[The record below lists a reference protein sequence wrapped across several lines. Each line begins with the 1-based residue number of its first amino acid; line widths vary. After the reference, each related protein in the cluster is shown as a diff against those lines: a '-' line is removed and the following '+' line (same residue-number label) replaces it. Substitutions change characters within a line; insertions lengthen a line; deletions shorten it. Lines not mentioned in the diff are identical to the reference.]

1 MLALAVGHEIW
12 EALSFFLGMTWEVL
26 WALIL
31 GFALSAVVQS
41 VVSKRELRRLL
52 PDDSARSIAVAT
64 GLGAASSSCSYA
76 SVALARSLF
85 RKGANFTAAMVF
97 EIASTNLVIELG
109 IIIALVLGWEFV
121 VGEFA
126 GGLVMIVL
134 IVVLFR
140 ALLTPR
146 LVEEARREA
155 ERGRLGSMEGHA
167 EMDMSVENDR
177 PLWRRLRSPEGFTA
191 TANYFVMDW
200 VAVARDVFGGL
211 LIAGILAAWVP
222 DSFWQGFL
230 LENHDTLAKFWGP
243 VVGPAVAILSFVC
256 SIGNVP
262 LAAVLWNGGISFGGV
277 LSFIFAD
284 LIILPILNI
293 YRRYYGRRT
302 ALFLLGTFYVTMVLA
317 GLGIEFLF
325 EGLGIERHARNAKVV
340 MASVTWNYTTV
351 LNIPF
356 LLLAAVLLWRYF
368 RRGGGLEMLRE
379 MNVPLG
385 DEHHAHHAHGAH
397 AHHH

>member
-1 MLALAVGHEIW
+1 MVAVAVGHEIW
-12 EALSFFLGMTWEVL
+12 QALSFFFGMTWEVL

-41 VVSKRELRRLL
+41 VVSKREMRRLL
-52 PDDSARSIAVAT
+52 PEDSPRTIAVAT

-85 RKGANFTAAMVF
+85 RKGADFTAAMVF

-121 VGEFA
+121 LGEFA
-126 GGLVMIVL
+126 GGLLMIAL
-134 IVVLFR
+134 LVVLFR
-140 ALLTPR
+140 TLLTPR
-146 LVEEARREA
+146 LVEAARREA

-177 PLWRRLRSPEGFTA
+177 PLWQRVRSPEGFTA

-200 VAVARDVFGGL
+200 AAVARDVFGGL
-211 LIAGILAAWVP
+211 LIAGMLAAWVP
-222 DSFWQGFL
+222 DSFWQGLFF
-230 LENHDTLAKFWGP
+230 ENHHTLAKFWGP
-243 VVGPAVAILSFVC
+243 LVGPAVAILSFVC

-293 YRRYYGRRT
+293 YRRYYGWRMT
-302 ALFLLGTFYVTMVLA
+302 VFLLGTFYVTMVLA
-317 GLGIEFLF
+317 GLAVEFLF
-325 EGLGIERHARNAKVV
+325 EGVGIERQARNAKVV

-356 LLLAAVLLWRYF
+356 LVLAGLLLWRYF

-379 MNVPLG
+379 MNVPLS